1 MQVRLPDSLQRIT
14 DTVLQKKPVEK
25 TVQKEIKQP
34 DTLSF
39 MSIPTMAFKGNLVV
53 PRMPKGINSSP
64 KPTISVQDMPMM
76 AEKIEA
82 PTVKYL
88 VNPQDPLITKPEVY
102 TMKGEVA
109 PGPEGTRVKT
119 VDQSEKATPSAQGSY
134 IADINTPQFDRVN
147 AYVFT
152 QQTLQ
157 NYEEALGRKIPWA
170 FPSEQIDVFP
180 LAGET
185 MNAYYSRWDQQIKLF
200 YFDSRTKPVEK
211 CFTSKM
217 ADVVVHETGHA
228 VLDGLK
234 PSYIGWGSHGGA
246 IHEGFGD
253 SSSML
258 AAMSNK
264 TVVDEVI
271 KQTGGDLRKEN
282 YIASLAE
289 QFGKAVYGN
298 KMYLRN
304 AINDLKLS
312 DFETGKESTEVHNFG
327 RLYAALFYDI
337 MEQVAKD
344 KAKIMPLDK
353 ALMETSKDLS
363 KLLVRAM
370 GDFSPPGNIYYTDA
384 ALALLKAEEKD
395 FGGQY
400 KDILVKVLLDRDVLR
415 MPEIK
420 AWEDEQKNLP
430 DLQLMPKSL
439 QTQESIIDLVNNNK
453 ALLKLP
459 ANTNYQ
465 LESAYNNAFGEVFI
479 QLKSPIA
486 IDVPGFSGFKIN
498 MYDGLTL
505 GFDKNG
511 KLFYKAE
518 NQTKQFEID
527 DALEDVKSQLKK
539 LEDAQRQGITIQP
552 TLYRSN
558 EDQNVLVKMPR
569 IDEPVVV

>member
-1 MQVRLPDSLQRIT
+1 MQVRLPGGLQT
-14 DTVLQKKPVEK
+14 VADKVLQKKPVEK
-25 TVQKEIKQP
+25 TPQAEIKQAN
-34 DTLSF
+34 TLSF
-39 MSIPTMAFKGNLVV
+39 MSIPSIAFKGNLVV
-53 PRMPKGINSSP
+53 PKLPKGMSASP
-64 KPTISVQDMPMM
+64 KPTISMQDMSMM
-76 AEKIEA
+76 TETVSQ

-88 VNPQDPLITKPEVY
+88 VNPQDPLITKPEIY

-109 PGPEGTRVKT
+109 PGPEGARVKT
-119 VDQSEKATPSAQGSY
+119 VDKSEKATPSAQGSY

-228 VLDGLK
+228 VLDGLR

-258 AAMSNK
+258 AAMGNK
-264 TVVDEVI
+264 TVVDKVI
-271 KQTGGDLRKEN
+271 KQTGGDLRQEN

-312 DFETGKESTEVHNFG
+312 DFESGKESTEVHNFG

-337 MEQVAKD
+337 IEEVAKD
-344 KAKIMPLDK
+344 KAKIMPLNK
-353 ALMETSKDLS
+353 ALMETSKDLT

-370 GDFSPPGNIYYTDA
+370 GDFSPPGSVYYTDA

-400 KDILVKVLLDRDVLR
+400 KDILVKILLNRDVLR

-420 AWEDEQKNLP
+420 AWEAEQKNLP
-430 DLQLMPKSL
+430 DMQLMPNSLKS
-439 QTQESIIDLVNNNK
+439 QESIIDFVNDNK
-453 ALLKLP
+453 ALLNLP
-459 ANTNYQ
+459 ATNNYQ
-465 LESAYNNAFGEVFI
+465 LESAYNNEFGEVFI
-479 QLKSPIA
+479 QLKSPVK
-486 IDVPGFSGFKIN
+486 IDVPNYPGFQIN
-498 MYDGLTL
+498 LYDGVTL
-505 GFDKNG
+505 GFDKGG

-518 NQTKQFEID
+518 NQTQQFEID
-527 DALEDVKSQLKK
+527 NALADVKAELKK
-539 LEDAQRQGITIQP
+539 LDDAQKQGITIQP

-558 EDQNVLVKMPR
+558 EEPNVLVKMPK
-569 IDEPVVV
+569 IEEPQVV